1 MKNLQIVVEGSS
13 EEAFVNDVL
22 VKHFAALNIF
32 ISARKI
38 KTGWNRLNNKPAKGG
53 LLKYSMFKKD
63 ILRWIMEDL
72 IHFTLVS
79 LICMHFRQIQEV
91 HIPVKFRT

>member
-32 ISARKI
+32 ISAR
-38 KTGWNRLNNKPAKGG
+38 
-53 LLKYSMFKKD
+53 
-63 ILRWIMEDL
+63 
-72 IHFTLVS
+72 
-79 LICMHFRQIQEV
+79 
-91 HIPVKFRT
+91 